1 VTIDH
6 RLRSLEIARRRA
18 LWALADLQPGDAR
31 AEAVLAELEKVD
43 QALQG
48 VVGGDQLS
56 AQEVIDVIT
65 TKLHNGVQL
74 VVEDSIPEP
83 WLQRY
88 QAASVGSTRLA
99 EGPYLRDFE
108 KFVEVWHQEL
118 EHLKAHQ
125 THCSCGRSR

>member
-1 VTIDH
+1 MTIDH

-31 AEAVLAELEKVD
+31 AEKVLAELDEVD
-43 QALQG
+43 LALQG
-48 VVGGDQLS
+48 VMGGDQLS
-56 AQEVIDVIT
+56 AQGLVDLIAT
-65 TKLHNGVQL
+65 RLHNGVQL

-83 WLQRY
+83 WLQRF

-108 KFVEVWHQEL
+108 KFVAVWHQEL
-118 EHLKAHQ
+118 EHLSAHR
-125 THCSCGRSR
+125 SKRSR

>member
-1 VTIDH
+1 MTIDY

-31 AEAVLAELEKVD
+31 AEKVLTELNEVE
-43 QALQG
+43 QGLQG
-48 VVGGDQLS
+48 VVSGDQLS
-56 AQEVIDVIT
+56 AQELVDVVT

-74 VVEDSIPEP
+74 IAEDSIPEP
-83 WLQRY
+83 WLQRF

-108 KFVEVWHQEL
+108 KFVAVWHQEL
-118 EHLKAHQ
+118 EHLNAHR
-125 THCSCGRSR
+125 SKRSR